1 MSSKARDDEGRPT
14 CTETAGAF
22 GTTGRAVSEAPSE
35 HKAFTPWVAAWA
47 IAGVALLL
55 IQALYRLTP
64 RALEPIREGTLSGV
78 HLALYVGFVVF
89 SLYAEGYRGFQ
100 KAFVPRT
107 IARAFHLSR
116 NPSPLGVLL
125 APAYAMALL
134 HAKPR
139 RLLISWVLLIAI
151 TLCVIFLRYAPP
163 MYRSIIDAGVVG
175 GLSWGLVSLLYSS
188 AQAFRGA
195 VPNAVL
201 DLP

>member
-1 MSSKARDDEGRPT
+1 
-14 CTETAGAF
+14 
-22 GTTGRAVSEAPSE
+22 VSEVASE
-35 HKAFTPWVAAWA
+35 RRAFSPWIAAWA

-64 RALEPIREGTLSGV
+64 RALEPLREGTLSGFE
-78 HLALYVGFVVF
+78 LALYVGFIVF

-107 IARAFHLSR
+107 VARAFHLSR

-139 RLLISWVLLIAI
+139 RLAVSWTLLVAI

-163 MYRSIIDAGVVG
+163 AYRSIIDAGVVS
-175 GLSWGLVSLLYSS
+175 GLSWGLVSLLHCG
-188 AQAFRGA
+188 AQAFRGD
-195 VPNAVL
+195 VPSVAL